1 MNKLSKRINNLS
13 ESATLAMSRLSRELK
28 QQGKDVISLSL
39 GEPDFNTPDFIKN
52 SAVQAINDNF
62 SHYTPVPGILE
73 LRKSI
78 CKKFYRDNNLEF
90 NENQIVVS
98 TGAKQSIANVCLSL
112 LDKEDEVILLAP
124 YWVSYFEIV
133 KLCGAKPIVVESKIE
148 KNFKSSVEE
157 IENKISNKTKLLIFS
172 SPCNPSGSVYSK
184 KELVLIAN
192 MLNKYDNLFF
202 SPSLRTVH
210 EKLETNSLASTS
222 IKKQEGNYFTSQV
235 GYSFDYD
242 VRNQRFQTTSGFRSR
257 FSQTLPI
264 ISESDTLT
272 TGYIY
277 DQYLSYE
284 ELTTSI
290 GLYLKNTVGLSDD
303 VRISERLSIPRKRL
317 RGFKP
322 GRIGPVDQ
330 GDDHVGGN
338 YAAAISVTTNLP
350 MIAPTLQNFEF
361 NYFVDFGNVWG
372 ADYRSSN
379 FDDSNFLRVSTGAGI
394 EWWTPVGPL
403 NLTFSHA
410 LQKKTTDEFEGFQ
423 FNIGTTF

>member
-112 LDKEDEVILLAP
+112 LDKGDEVILLAP

-148 KNFKSSVEE
+148 NNFKSSVKE
-157 IENKISNKTKLLIFS
+157 IEKKISNKTKLLIFS

-184 KELVLIAN
+184 KELVLMAD
-192 MLNKYDNLFF
+192 MLKKYDNLFVISDEIYEHINF
-202 SPSLRTVH
+202 TNEHYSFGLIDSMKDRTITVNGVSKGFAMTGWRVGYIGAPEFIASACNKIQGQITSATCSIAQKATQAAVLSKPEDSTNYMKIEFKKRRDLIVNQLSQIEGIKCNVPDGAFYVFPDISYFFDKKDENNNVIKNSNDLSMYLLNDAHVATVAGAAFGTNECIRISYATSNKNITEATQRIKKSL
-210 EKLETNSLASTS
+210 EKL
-222 IKKQEGNYFTSQV
+222 K
-235 GYSFDYD
+235 
-242 VRNQRFQTTSGFRSR
+242 
-257 FSQTLPI
+257 
-264 ISESDTLT
+264 
-272 TGYIY
+272 
-277 DQYLSYE
+277 
-284 ELTTSI
+284 
-290 GLYLKNTVGLSDD
+290 
-303 VRISERLSIPRKRL
+303 
-317 RGFKP
+317 
-322 GRIGPVDQ
+322 
-330 GDDHVGGN
+330 
-338 YAAAISVTTNLP
+338 
-350 MIAPTLQNFEF
+350 
-361 NYFVDFGNVWG
+361 
-372 ADYRSSN
+372 
-379 FDDSNFLRVSTGAGI
+379 
-394 EWWTPVGPL
+394 
-403 NLTFSHA
+403 
-410 LQKKTTDEFEGFQ
+410 
-423 FNIGTTF
+423 

>member
-112 LDKEDEVILLAP
+112 LDKGDEVILLAP

-148 KNFKSSVEE
+148 NNFKSSVKE
-157 IENKISNKTKLLIFS
+157 IEKKISNKTKLLIFS

-184 KELVLIAN
+184 KELILMAD
-192 MLNKYDNLFF
+192 MLKKYDNLFVISDEIYEHINF
-202 SPSLRTVH
+202 TNEHYSFGLIDSMKDRTITVNGVSKGFAMTGWRVGYIGAPEFIASACNKIQGQITSATCSIAQKATQAAVLSKPEDSTNYMKIEFKKRRDLIVNQLSQIEGIKCNVPDGAFYVFPDISYFFDKKDENNSVIKNSNDLSMYLLNDAHVATVAGAAFGTNECIRISYATSTKNIIEAAQRIKKSL
-210 EKLETNSLASTS
+210 EKL
-222 IKKQEGNYFTSQV
+222 
-235 GYSFDYD
+235 
-242 VRNQRFQTTSGFRSR
+242 R
-257 FSQTLPI
+257 
-264 ISESDTLT
+264 
-272 TGYIY
+272 
-277 DQYLSYE
+277 
-284 ELTTSI
+284 
-290 GLYLKNTVGLSDD
+290 
-303 VRISERLSIPRKRL
+303 
-317 RGFKP
+317 
-322 GRIGPVDQ
+322 
-330 GDDHVGGN
+330 
-338 YAAAISVTTNLP
+338 
-350 MIAPTLQNFEF
+350 
-361 NYFVDFGNVWG
+361 
-372 ADYRSSN
+372 
-379 FDDSNFLRVSTGAGI
+379 
-394 EWWTPVGPL
+394 
-403 NLTFSHA
+403 
-410 LQKKTTDEFEGFQ
+410 
-423 FNIGTTF
+423 

>member
-112 LDKEDEVILLAP
+112 LDKGDEVILLAP

-148 KNFKSSVEE
+148 NNFKSSVEE
-157 IENKISNKTKLLIFS
+157 IEKKISNKTKLLIFS

-184 KELVLIAN
+184 KELVLMAD
-192 MLNKYDNLFF
+192 MLKKYDNLFVISDEIYEHINF
-202 SPSLRTVH
+202 TNEHYSFGLIDSMKDRTITVNGVSKGFAMTGWRVGYIGAPEFIASACNKIQGQITSATCSIAQKATQAAVLSKPEDSTNYMKIEFKKRRDLIVNQLSQIEGIKCNVPDGAFYVFPDISYFFDKKDENNSLIKNSNDLSMYLLNDAHVATVAGAAFGTNECIRISYATSTKNIIEATQRIKKSL
-210 EKLETNSLASTS
+210 EKL
-222 IKKQEGNYFTSQV
+222 
-235 GYSFDYD
+235 
-242 VRNQRFQTTSGFRSR
+242 R
-257 FSQTLPI
+257 
-264 ISESDTLT
+264 
-272 TGYIY
+272 
-277 DQYLSYE
+277 
-284 ELTTSI
+284 
-290 GLYLKNTVGLSDD
+290 
-303 VRISERLSIPRKRL
+303 
-317 RGFKP
+317 
-322 GRIGPVDQ
+322 
-330 GDDHVGGN
+330 
-338 YAAAISVTTNLP
+338 
-350 MIAPTLQNFEF
+350 
-361 NYFVDFGNVWG
+361 
-372 ADYRSSN
+372 
-379 FDDSNFLRVSTGAGI
+379 
-394 EWWTPVGPL
+394 
-403 NLTFSHA
+403 
-410 LQKKTTDEFEGFQ
+410 
-423 FNIGTTF
+423 

>member
-112 LDKEDEVILLAP
+112 LDKGDEVILLAP

-148 KNFKSSVEE
+148 NNFKSSVKE
-157 IENKISNKTKLLIFS
+157 IEKKISNKTKLLIFS

-184 KELVLIAN
+184 KELVLMAD
-192 MLNKYDNLFF
+192 MLKKYDNLFVISDEIYEHINF
-202 SPSLRTVH
+202 TNEHYSFGLIDSMKDRTITVNGVSKGFAMTGWRVGYIGAPEFIASACNKIQGQITSATCSIAQKATQAAVLSKPEDSTNYMKIEFKKRRDLIVNQLSQIEGIKCNVPDGAFYVFPDISYFFDKKDENNSFIKNSNDLSMYLLNDAHVATVAGAAFGTNECIRISYATSTKNIIEAKQRIKKSL
-210 EKLETNSLASTS
+210 EKL
-222 IKKQEGNYFTSQV
+222 
-235 GYSFDYD
+235 
-242 VRNQRFQTTSGFRSR
+242 R
-257 FSQTLPI
+257 
-264 ISESDTLT
+264 
-272 TGYIY
+272 
-277 DQYLSYE
+277 
-284 ELTTSI
+284 
-290 GLYLKNTVGLSDD
+290 
-303 VRISERLSIPRKRL
+303 
-317 RGFKP
+317 
-322 GRIGPVDQ
+322 
-330 GDDHVGGN
+330 
-338 YAAAISVTTNLP
+338 
-350 MIAPTLQNFEF
+350 
-361 NYFVDFGNVWG
+361 
-372 ADYRSSN
+372 
-379 FDDSNFLRVSTGAGI
+379 
-394 EWWTPVGPL
+394 
-403 NLTFSHA
+403 
-410 LQKKTTDEFEGFQ
+410 
-423 FNIGTTF
+423 

>member
-112 LDKEDEVILLAP
+112 LDKGDEVILLAP

-148 KNFKSSVEE
+148 NNFKSSVKE
-157 IENKISNKTKLLIFS
+157 IEKKISNKTKLLIFS

-184 KELVLIAN
+184 KELVLMAD
-192 MLNKYDNLFF
+192 MLKKYDNLFVISDEIYEHINF
-202 SPSLRTVH
+202 TNEHYSFGLIESMKDRTITVNGVSKGFAMTGWRVGYIGAPEFIASACNKIQGQITSATCSIAQKATQAAVLSKPEDSTNYMKIEFKKRRDLIVNQLSQIEGIKCNVPDGAFYVFPDISYFFDKKDENISVIKNSNDLSMYLLNDAHVATVAGDAFGTSECIRISYATSTKNIIEATQRIKKSL
-210 EKLETNSLASTS
+210 EKL
-222 IKKQEGNYFTSQV
+222 
-235 GYSFDYD
+235 
-242 VRNQRFQTTSGFRSR
+242 R
-257 FSQTLPI
+257 
-264 ISESDTLT
+264 
-272 TGYIY
+272 
-277 DQYLSYE
+277 
-284 ELTTSI
+284 
-290 GLYLKNTVGLSDD
+290 
-303 VRISERLSIPRKRL
+303 
-317 RGFKP
+317 
-322 GRIGPVDQ
+322 
-330 GDDHVGGN
+330 
-338 YAAAISVTTNLP
+338 
-350 MIAPTLQNFEF
+350 
-361 NYFVDFGNVWG
+361 
-372 ADYRSSN
+372 
-379 FDDSNFLRVSTGAGI
+379 
-394 EWWTPVGPL
+394 
-403 NLTFSHA
+403 
-410 LQKKTTDEFEGFQ
+410 
-423 FNIGTTF
+423 

>member
-112 LDKEDEVILLAP
+112 LDKGDEVILLAP

-148 KNFKSSVEE
+148 NNFKSSVKE
-157 IENKISNKTKLLIFS
+157 IEKKISNKTKLLIFS

-184 KELVLIAN
+184 KELVLMAD
-192 MLNKYDNLFF
+192 MLKKYDNLFVISDEIYEHINF
-202 SPSLRTVH
+202 TNEHYSFGLIDSMKDRTITVNGVS
-210 EKLETNSLASTS
+210 KGFAMT
-222 IKKQEGNYFTSQV
+222 GWRV
-235 GYSFDYD
+235 GYIGAPEFIASAC
-242 VRNQRFQTTSGFRSR
+242 NKIQGQITSA
-257 FSQTLPI
+257 TC
-264 ISESDTLT
+264 
-272 TGYIY
+272 
-277 DQYLSYE
+277 
-284 ELTTSI
+284 SI
-290 GLYLKNTVGLSDD
+290 AQKATQAAV
-303 VRISERLSIPRKRL
+303 LSIPEDSTNYMKIEFKKRRDLIVNQLSQIEGIKCNVPDGAFYVFPDISYFFDKKDENNSVIKNSNDLSMYLLNDAHVATVAGAAFGTNECIRISYATSTKNIIEAAQRIKKSLEKL
-317 RGFKP
+317 R
-322 GRIGPVDQ
+322 
-330 GDDHVGGN
+330 
-338 YAAAISVTTNLP
+338 
-350 MIAPTLQNFEF
+350 
-361 NYFVDFGNVWG
+361 
-372 ADYRSSN
+372 
-379 FDDSNFLRVSTGAGI
+379 
-394 EWWTPVGPL
+394 
-403 NLTFSHA
+403 
-410 LQKKTTDEFEGFQ
+410 
-423 FNIGTTF
+423 

>member
-112 LDKEDEVILLAP
+112 LDKGDEVILLAP

-148 KNFKSSVEE
+148 NNFKSSVEE
-157 IENKISNKTKLLIFS
+157 IEKKISNKTKLLIFS

-184 KELVLIAN
+184 KELVLMAD
-192 MLNKYDNLFF
+192 MLKKYDNLFVISDEIYEHINF
-202 SPSLRTVH
+202 TNEHYSFGLIDSMKDRTITVNGVSKGFAMTGWRVGYIGAP
-210 EKLETNSLASTS
+210 EFIARACNKIQGQITSATCSIAQKATQAAVLSKPEDSTNYMKIEFKKRRDLIVNQLSQIEGIKCNVPDGAFYVFPDISYFFDKKDENNSIIKNSNDLSMYLLNDAHVATVAGAAFGTNECIRISYATSTKNIIEATQR
-222 IKKQEGNYFTSQV
+222 IKKS
-235 GYSFDYD
+235 
-242 VRNQRFQTTSGFRSR
+242 
-257 FSQTLPI
+257 
-264 ISESDTLT
+264 
-272 TGYIY
+272 
-277 DQYLSYE
+277 
-284 ELTTSI
+284 
-290 GLYLKNTVGLSDD
+290 LK
-303 VRISERLSIPRKRL
+303 KL
-317 RGFKP
+317 R
-322 GRIGPVDQ
+322 
-330 GDDHVGGN
+330 
-338 YAAAISVTTNLP
+338 
-350 MIAPTLQNFEF
+350 
-361 NYFVDFGNVWG
+361 
-372 ADYRSSN
+372 
-379 FDDSNFLRVSTGAGI
+379 
-394 EWWTPVGPL
+394 
-403 NLTFSHA
+403 
-410 LQKKTTDEFEGFQ
+410 
-423 FNIGTTF
+423 

>member
-112 LDKEDEVILLAP
+112 LDKGDEVILLAP

-148 KNFKSSVEE
+148 NNFKSSVKE
-157 IENKISNKTKLLIFS
+157 IEKKISNKTKLLIFS

-184 KELVLIAN
+184 KELVLMAD
-192 MLNKYDNLFF
+192 MLKKYDNLFVISDEIYEHINF
-202 SPSLRTVH
+202 TNEHYSFGLIDSMKDRTITVNGVSKGFAMTGWRVGYIGAPEFIASACNKIQGQITSATCSIAQKATQAAVLSKPEDSTNYMKIEFKKRRDLIVNQLSQIEGIKCNVPDGAFYVFPDISYFFDKKDENNSVIKNSNDLSMYLLNDAHVATVAGAAFGTNECIRISYATSTKNIIEATQRIKKSL
-210 EKLETNSLASTS
+210 EKL
-222 IKKQEGNYFTSQV
+222 
-235 GYSFDYD
+235 
-242 VRNQRFQTTSGFRSR
+242 R
-257 FSQTLPI
+257 
-264 ISESDTLT
+264 
-272 TGYIY
+272 
-277 DQYLSYE
+277 
-284 ELTTSI
+284 
-290 GLYLKNTVGLSDD
+290 
-303 VRISERLSIPRKRL
+303 
-317 RGFKP
+317 
-322 GRIGPVDQ
+322 
-330 GDDHVGGN
+330 
-338 YAAAISVTTNLP
+338 
-350 MIAPTLQNFEF
+350 
-361 NYFVDFGNVWG
+361 
-372 ADYRSSN
+372 
-379 FDDSNFLRVSTGAGI
+379 
-394 EWWTPVGPL
+394 
-403 NLTFSHA
+403 
-410 LQKKTTDEFEGFQ
+410 
-423 FNIGTTF
+423 

>member
-112 LDKEDEVILLAP
+112 LDKGDEVILLAP

-148 KNFKSSVEE
+148 NNFKSSVEE
-157 IENKISNKTKLLIFS
+157 IEKKISNKTKLLIFS

-184 KELVLIAN
+184 KELVLMAD
-192 MLNKYDNLFF
+192 MLKKYDNLFVISDEIYEHINF
-202 SPSLRTVH
+202 TNEHYSFGLIDSMKDRTITVNGVSKGFAMTGWRVGFIGAPEFIASACNKIQGQITSATCSIAQKATQAAVLSKPEDSTNYMKIEFKKRRDLIVNQLSQIEGIKCNVPDGAFYVFPDISYFFDKKDENNSVIKNSNDLSMYLLNDAHVATVAGAAFGTNECIRISYATSTKNIIEATQRIKKSL
-210 EKLETNSLASTS
+210 EKL
-222 IKKQEGNYFTSQV
+222 
-235 GYSFDYD
+235 
-242 VRNQRFQTTSGFRSR
+242 R
-257 FSQTLPI
+257 
-264 ISESDTLT
+264 
-272 TGYIY
+272 
-277 DQYLSYE
+277 
-284 ELTTSI
+284 
-290 GLYLKNTVGLSDD
+290 
-303 VRISERLSIPRKRL
+303 
-317 RGFKP
+317 
-322 GRIGPVDQ
+322 
-330 GDDHVGGN
+330 
-338 YAAAISVTTNLP
+338 
-350 MIAPTLQNFEF
+350 
-361 NYFVDFGNVWG
+361 
-372 ADYRSSN
+372 
-379 FDDSNFLRVSTGAGI
+379 
-394 EWWTPVGPL
+394 
-403 NLTFSHA
+403 
-410 LQKKTTDEFEGFQ
+410 
-423 FNIGTTF
+423 